1 MTDDE
6 KLKDLLQRVKDLFEK
21 LQGRIMHFE
30 AVSRDPSVPE
40 LITEAYGDVL
50 LAMTNLLDGH
60 AQRAAVDKAVRGRRR
75 SRYGSFPALRMIL
88 ELQGRLPQACTYYDR
103 CIRANE
109 DVIKRLTKMRSG
121 GLAHTQLDSTTVTRR
136 EVESVRDNLLHT
148 FSDIWYE
155 VYGDFPVLQSLR
167 STPAGPAMRASK
179 VAGHIHKIT
188 LGPNQR
194 STEITIGVPPTMR
207 RGRARKR

>member
-1 MTDDE
+1 MTDNE

-21 LQGRIMHFE
+21 LQGRITQFE
-30 AVSRDPSVPE
+30 AVSQGPSVPE
-40 LITEAYGDVL
+40 SITESYGDVL

-60 AQRAAVDKAVRGRRR
+60 TQRAAVRKAIQGRRR

-88 ELQGRLPQACTYYDR
+88 ELQGRSFQACANYDR
-103 CIRANE
+103 CVRANE
-109 DVIKRLTKMRSG
+109 DVIKRLTRKRSG
-121 GLAHTQLDSTTVTRR
+121 GLAHTQLDSSTVTHK
-136 EVESVRDNLLHT
+136 EVESLRDDLLRT

-155 VYGDFPVLQSLR
+155 AYGDFPVLQSLR
-167 STPAGPAMRASK
+167 STPAGPVLLAGQ

-194 STEITIGVPPTMR
+194 STEITIEVPPVMR
-207 RGRARKR
+207 GGRARKR